1 MNLHLEYMYNYI
13 FHNEQENVTFW
24 WVRLYAVVYNMG
36 IFIIYFVFIKGLFQ
50 VSFQLFFW
58 ERKTPPYQNATY
70 LFQRYF

>member
-36 IFIIYFVFIKGLFQ
+36 IFIIYLCF
-50 VSFQLFFW
+50 
-58 ERKTPPYQNATY
+58 Y
-70 LFQRYF
+70 